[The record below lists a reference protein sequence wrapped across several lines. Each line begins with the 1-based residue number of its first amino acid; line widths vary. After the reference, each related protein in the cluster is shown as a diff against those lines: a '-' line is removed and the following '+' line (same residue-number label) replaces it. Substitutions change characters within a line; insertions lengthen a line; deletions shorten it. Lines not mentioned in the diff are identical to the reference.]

1 MKRTRMATVCVLA
14 GLLAAATAH
23 AGLDDLFK
31 SAEGLLKEGSSSGST
46 SSLSNSKIS
55 DGLKE
60 ALGVGAERA
69 IEILG
74 KQGGFLN
81 DKSVRIPLPGV
92 LGKAAKALRAAGQ
105 GKYVDDF
112 ETTVNRAA
120 EQAIPKTLDIVKETV
135 SNMTLDDV
143 RGILNGPD
151 DAATQFLRKRA
162 GGSLHEAVLPIISEA
177 TDNAGA
183 TSAYKSM
190 KSQAD
195 GMLGGLGG
203 LVDTGSLDL
212 DNYVTDKAL
221 DGLFLKLAIEEKKI
235 RENPV
240 ARTTELLKEVFG
252 N

>member
-1 MKRTRMATVCVLA
+1 MKRTRMVVVGA
-14 GLLAAATAH
+14 LAAVLSAASAQ

-31 SAEGLLKEGSSSGST
+31 SAEGMLKGGSSDSA
-46 SSLSNSKIS
+46 SLSNSQIS
-55 DGLKE
+55 AGLKE
-60 ALGVGAERA
+60 ALGIGAERA

-74 KQGGFLN
+74 QSGGYLN

-105 GKYVDDF
+105 GEYVDEF

-135 SNMTLDDV
+135 TNMTLDDV

-151 DAATQFLRKRA
+151 DAATQFLRNRA
-162 GGSLHEAVLPIISEA
+162 GGSLHKAILPIVAQA

-183 TSAYKSM
+183 TSAYKSL
-190 KSQAD
+190 KKEAD
-195 GMLGGLGG
+195 DMMGGFGSL
-203 LVDTGSLDL
+203 LDTGSLDL

-221 DGLFLKLAIEEKKI
+221 DGLFLKLALEEKRI

-240 ARTTELLKEVFG
+240 ARSTELLKQVFG